1 MYEEFKK
8 NEFAGVVEKFNY
20 KHTRNNL
27 IMAFKDYI
35 PEYIPAKCN
44 RWKNR
49 KKIILDCEVLYVG

>member
-20 KHTRNNL
+20 KYTRNNL
-27 IMAFKDYI
+27 IMAFKEYI

-49 KKIILDCEVLYVG
+49 KK

>member
-20 KHTRNNL
+20 KYTRNNL
-27 IMAFKDYI
+27 IMAFKKYI

-49 KKIILDCEVLYVG
+49 KK